1 MREVAGLRPVWGT
14 EMAYPVGP
22 LPRKHAKLGALP
34 GILKGGCCMERDL
47 QTAVEAFV
55 ERFGNTAMTEAVSRY
70 RDSILEDK
78 AQQALAWRSI
88 ADAIDNLRDSQA
100 LRAIN

>member
-1 MREVAGLRPVWGT
+1 
-14 EMAYPVGP
+14 
-22 LPRKHAKLGALP
+22 
-34 GILKGGCCMERDL
+34 MERDL

-55 ERFGNTAMTEAVSRY
+55 ERFGCTALTEAVSRY
-70 RDSILEDK
+70 RDSIMEGK

-88 ADAIDNLRDSQA
+88 ADAIESLSDSSA

>member
-1 MREVAGLRPVWGT
+1 
-14 EMAYPVGP
+14 
-22 LPRKHAKLGALP
+22 
-34 GILKGGCCMERDL
+34 MERDL

-55 ERFGNTAMTEAVSRY
+55 ERFGCAALTEAVSRY
-70 RDSILEDK
+70 RDSIMAGK

-88 ADAIDNLRDSQA
+88 ADAIESLSDSSA

>member
-1 MREVAGLRPVWGT
+1 
-14 EMAYPVGP
+14 
-22 LPRKHAKLGALP
+22 
-34 GILKGGCCMERDL
+34 MERDL

-55 ERFGNTAMTEAVSRY
+55 ERFGCGALSEAISRY
-70 RDSILEDK
+70 RDSILEGK

-88 ADAIDNLRDSQA
+88 ADAIEMLGDRHA